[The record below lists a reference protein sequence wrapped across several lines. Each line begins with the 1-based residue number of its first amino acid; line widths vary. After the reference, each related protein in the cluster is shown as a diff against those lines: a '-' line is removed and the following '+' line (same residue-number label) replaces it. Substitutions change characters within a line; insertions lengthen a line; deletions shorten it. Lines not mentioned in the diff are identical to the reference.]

1 MASPA
6 ICRPPCKQVQ
16 QRVRFGADN
25 GLKMTGTAAAAVVL
39 HKRQQT
45 SALPRPPC
53 TGGTCIEAAAPLI
66 NQRSFSARV
75 RSLIRASNIG
85 PHPRST
91 ACMAPNFSR
100 SPGHRHTVRF
110 EGHVR
115 LGSLGLP
122 AQIAR
127 RLRLGPLARL
137 LGRWRIPGTPQHH
150 GGLLADL
157 LSAAVFPRVFPR
169 CQQPARVFPTFL
181 FCASA

>member
-1 MASPA
+1 VATPA

-66 NQRSFSARV
+66 HKRQQTSALPRPPCTGGTCIEAAAPLINQRSFSARV

-85 PHPRST
+85 PHPRSI

-150 GGLLADL
+150 GG
-157 LSAAVFPRVFPR
+157 R
-169 CQQPARVFPTFL
+169 
-181 FCASA
+181 